1 MVERRDIRI
10 SDRDRQLA
18 ADRLKWALDEGRLD
32 LFEYDTRL
40 AQAYQSA
47 TYADLDPLFQ
57 DLPATGQEME
67 LPAAPRPAVRRSPSP
82 APARPPVSGGG
93 LPLPLKVLWTVYA
106 AVLAINLVVWTL
118 VSLGNSDPHYF
129 WPMWLL
135 VPGTALT
142 GVTLGVQAIRRGRA
156 AR

>member
-1 MVERRDIRI
+1 MVERREVRV

-18 ADRLKWALDEGRLD
+18 ADRLKSAMDEGRLD
-32 LFEYDTRL
+32 LFEYDSRL

-47 TYADLDPLFQ
+47 TYADLDTLFV
-57 DLPATGQEME
+57 DLPPTARQTGST
-67 LPAAPRPAVRRSPSP
+67 LPAAQRRRGPTGRAA
-82 APARPPVSGGG
+82 APG
-93 LPLPLKVLWTVYA
+93 LPLPLKILWTIWA

-118 VSLGNSDPHYF
+118 VSLGNGEANYF

-135 VPGTALT
+135 VPGTGLLGAT
-142 GVTLGVQAIRRGRA
+142 VGVQYLRRGRT